1 MESTKASRLTLS
13 EWFVQRVYITLALLC
28 RPLLSPPRVEFNFS
42 IRTKRNRHNSVRSAY
57 HSQTT
62 LRKVLPFPFRHCFD
76 RHRASS
82 SYCYSTETTNA
93 ANYTT
98 TRAANRTST
107 TRLLLTIIYYFF
119 TLPPPVWNVSRTIVT
134 FIIDP
139 ALSGKKR
146 VCNVSTSVS
155 KPTCHFAVINVFIL
169 AIDRERKRE
178 SFGKSKQ
185 GRNRFASFN
194 GVLSIRIMKGCIYIY
209 TFSNDNNRD
218 RKLKI

>member
-1 MESTKASRLTLS
+1 M
-13 EWFVQRVYITLALLC
+13 C

-119 TLPPPVWNVSRTIVT
+119 TLPPP
-134 FIIDP
+134 FE
-139 ALSGKKR
+139 
-146 VCNVSTSVS
+146 
-155 KPTCHFAVINVFIL
+155 TCHEQSLLSLSIL
-169 AIDRERKRE
+169 LYPERK
-178 SFGKSKQ
+178 GY
-185 GRNRFASFN
+185 A
-194 GVLSIRIMKGCIYIY
+194 
-209 TFSNDNNRD
+209 TFRRQCRSRPVTS
-218 RKLKI
+218 R